1 MPLLPL
7 DPPCLIVPVRGCG
20 FTPAPPAGTGKHSQD
35 HMLCST
41 HLTFLAS
48 QLCPLLCFTCSF
60 FPATFCL
67 FTVSP
72 WHTGLLQAFPQ
83 WQWLGVLLFWWDSL
97 AATVPGGGTPLLEW
111 DVPHPKSLW
120 VCTVPEAAASGTQT
134 AGQRLSILLG
144 GCLSGVLQVTHSSL
158 GAGWK
163 WQLADQGSSHPLPPF
178 HTKTWRTCSEY
189 IGKRA
194 SCKVATLP
202 LGSEFLN
209 QKTLSGG
216 LKGMYC
222 VFIQNSKIIL

>member
-41 HLTFLAS
+41 HLMFLAS
-48 QLCPLLCFTCSF
+48 QLCPLLCFTYSF

-72 WHTGLLQAFPQ
+72 CHTGLLQAFPQ

-111 DVPHPKSLW
+111 DVPHPRACGCALSLRLLPRAHRQQGRGSASCSGRACLGCCRLHTAVW
-120 VCTVPEAAASGTQT
+120 GLAGNGSEQTRAAHIHSH
-134 AGQRLSILLG
+134 LSIPKLG
-144 GCLSGVLQVTHSSL
+144 ELVVN
-158 GAGWK
+158 
-163 WQLADQGSSHPLPPF
+163 
-178 HTKTWRTCSEY
+178 
-189 IGKRA
+189 I
-194 SCKVATLP
+194 
-202 LGSEFLN
+202 
-209 QKTLSGG
+209 
-216 LKGMYC
+216 
-222 VFIQNSKIIL
+222 